1 MLHKGDI
8 GAEKW
13 SVQSVKYDEEYL
25 NKTAYNVVTKYYNYD
40 GKLVRPKTRLLPSKS
55 MQKRLKRL
63 KKKRAIIIITMS
75 PVIIMKKTA
84 HHLLLPSNDGHVR
97 NVVK

>member
-13 SVQSVKYDEEYL
+13 SVQSVKYDEKYL

-40 GKLVRPKTRLLPSKS
+40 GKLVRTKNT
-55 MQKRLKRL
+55 
-63 KKKRAIIIITMS
+63 
-75 PVIIMKKTA
+75 PVT
-84 HHLLLPSNDGHVR
+84 
-97 NVVK
+97 VKE

>member
-13 SVQSVKYDEEYL
+13 SVQSVKYDEKYL

-40 GKLVRPKTRLLPSKS
+40 GKLVRTKNTPVTVKEYAEKTEEAEEKAGDYNNYDESS
-55 MQKRLKRL
+55 NYNEENSSSS
-63 KKKRAIIIITMS
+63 S
-75 PVIIMKKTA
+75 PAV
-84 HHLLLPSNDGHVR
+84 
-97 NVVK
+97 